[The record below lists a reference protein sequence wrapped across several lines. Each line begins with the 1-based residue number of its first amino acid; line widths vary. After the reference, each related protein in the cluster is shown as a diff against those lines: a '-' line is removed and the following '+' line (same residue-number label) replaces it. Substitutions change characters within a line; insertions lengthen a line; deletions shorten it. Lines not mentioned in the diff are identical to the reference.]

1 MTGSARETRVSCPK
15 NQNGLGGSARRE
27 RAKRNGPRERE
38 SDPMVFDDIRKTFD
52 AVIGQLSPAK
62 AQQLAKRYMEPGAA
76 KDQVA
81 KTAGELVQLSQR
93 LREAV
98 RKEVTSHMRSMGAA
112 TQGELDAL
120 RRRVRDLE
128 RATGMTASGRKKTA
142 ARKTTSGRKST
153 GRKTSRKKTASPRKS
168 SSAS

>member
-1 MTGSARETRVSCPK
+1 
-15 NQNGLGGSARRE
+15 
-27 RAKRNGPRERE
+27 
-38 SDPMVFDDIRKTFD
+38 MVLDEIRKTFE

-62 AQQLAKRYMEPGAA
+62 AQDLAKRYLDPDAA

-98 RKEVTSHMRSMGAA
+98 RKEVASQMRSMGAA
-112 TQGELDAL
+112 TQSELDSL
-120 RRRVRDLE
+120 RKRVRDLE
-128 RATGMTASGRKKTA
+128 RATGMTASGRKKSA
-142 ARKTTSGRKST
+142 ARKTPA
-153 GRKTSRKKTASPRKS
+153 RKTPARKKTSARKTTTGSRRKS